1 MTLYFKLFYEF
12 FKTGLFSIGGGMAT
26 LPFLADMGNRTGWFT
41 AGQLA
46 DMVAVSESTPGPVG
60 VNMATYVGYTTGG
73 VLGSLIA
80 TVGLIAPSIITIL
93 IIAAFLK
100 AFRTNK
106 YVDRV
111 FYGIRPA
118 STGLIASAGLTLVLM
133 CIVNLEAFRATG
145 RLSSLVSLK
154 NLALFAII
162 WLLTNPI
169 KKTKG
174 WHPIV
179 FIAFSAAA
187 GIVFRFAGA

>member
-1 MTLYFKLFYEF
+1 MTLYLKLFYEF

-26 LPFLADMGNRTGWFT
+26 LPFLADMGDRTGWFT

-145 RLSSLVSLK
+145 RLTSLVSLK

>member
-26 LPFLADMGNRTGWFT
+26 LPFLADMGDRTGWFT